1 MWGQPLSAVRLPQGD
16 GFCRRC
22 YHESVHPLLE
32 VRQLN
37 ISFPAQAPNLAA
49 LRAAGQPLRLRS
61 GQARAAVPTKTVCA
75 VRDLS
80 FSIAPSEVLGL
91 VGESGSGKSITSLA
105 IMRLLPPQARVSGEI
120 FFAEN
125 GTSPRSLPALKDD
138 GMRQLRGSR
147 IAMIFQEPMTA
158 LNPVMRVGDQI
169 AEAVVAHNAISKH
182 DAWQRAVDAM
192 NDVAIPEAAGRA
204 RDYPHQLSGG
214 MRQRIMIAMAIVN
227 RPQLLIADEPTTAL
241 DVTIQAQILDLLAEL
256 RTKFGLAML
265 FISHDLAVVSQIA
278 DRVAVMYSG
287 SLVELGARQDIFKTP
302 AHPYTRGLLHAV
314 PDLRTDRGRPL
325 QTIEGTVPALHAM
338 PSGCAFE
345 PRCEF
350 RVAECAS
357 DFPPLIEVAAGHWAR
372 CPVVNS

>member
-1 MWGQPLSAVRLPQGD
+1 MWGQPLSAVRRPQGD
-16 GFCRRC
+16 GFRARC
-22 YHESVHPLLE
+22 YHESVQPLLE

-37 ISFPAQAPNLAA
+37 IAFPAQQTNVAA
-49 LRAAGQPLRLRS
+49 LRAGGQPM
-61 GQARAAVPTKTVCA
+61 AAVPTKTVCA

-120 FFAEN
+120 LFAEN
-125 GTSPRSLPALKDD
+125 GTGPRSLPALNDD

-287 SLVELGARQDIFKTP
+287 SLVELGARQDIFKAP